1 MRSAALFVTLVLLLA
16 ACKPTKAEP
25 LDADVSI
32 TPWPPQVRPT
42 LIAVRI
48 PASLDVVSVKV
59 VGDMTHAGM
68 IPVEAEA
75 SRDEDGVWRVR
86 DFDLNMRGDWIL
98 TVTAKD
104 RQGKK
109 YVKEVRF
116 TIR

>member
-1 MRSAALFVTLVLLLA
+1 MRSAALLVTLALLLA
-16 ACKPTKAEP
+16 ACRPNKAEP
-25 LDADVSI
+25 LDAEVSI
-32 TPWPPQVRPT
+32 SPWPPQVRRSLVT
-42 LIAVRI
+42 VRI
-48 PASLDVVSVKV
+48 PTSLDVVSVQV

-75 SRDEDGVWRVR
+75 ERQEPGLWAVR

-104 RQGKK
+104 REGKK

>member
-1 MRSAALFVTLVLLLA
+1 MRSATVFAMLALLLV

-25 LDADVSI
+25 LDAEVSI
-32 TPWPPQVRPT
+32 NPWPPQVRRSEIVIRVPAT
-42 LIAVRI
+42 LEV
-48 PASLDVVSVKV
+48 ASIKV

-68 IPVEAEA
+68 IPVEAKAVEQT
-75 SRDEDGVWRVR
+75 DGTWKVE

-98 TVTAKD
+98 TITAKSAD
-104 RQGKK
+104 GKK